1 MSLDHVDETAQP
13 PSLSDANPEAAEPDL
28 LLPSL
33 FISAASII
41 LALQDPIN
49 VHFQARPIETMALA
63 LFGTVLVL
71 GASWRRNLVVVYA
84 GVALLLATLSA
95 GVITQPAQLNVPIVA
110 IWPLR
115 LALVLLVAMSWAF
128 LMHPPSWLGRALV
141 AFTIPTVLVLLLW
154 GGPATAAQLFGWRMY
169 VPVSNFAPF
178 WLAVDHQG
186 TLYATDVNGGLIWV
200 FDSSG
205 SPKGTLRPGVAPPVP
220 TPGPGIIPSG
230 FEEELNLSKAILRAT
245 PTPITGTLGANFG
258 YVPNFEFCGIATDPR
273 DNLYTIDL
281 VDPTGL
287 KLLRFDRDGLIT
299 ARWPVPGGYE
309 PTSGCLAADTDHI
322 YLSARDNRIF
332 VLDRDA
338 NTQRVIQLH
347 SQPFGISGEGEGKL
361 VVMSPGELTHIDVQS
376 SKLLTTTLP
385 PPAGELQIPM
395 VVTRQGEI
403 VVTNHGAGKLVR
415 VDGSTGKVL
424 GSIGEPGSWP
434 GQFGDVG
441 GLAQD
446 GAGRIYAAD
455 YRHRVIQRFD
465 PDGKIDSI
473 WWATRNAPEQG
484 EGEYE

>member
-1 MSLDHVDETAQP
+1 V
-13 PSLSDANPEAAEPDL
+13 AAESDL

-33 FISAASII
+33 FISAAAII

-49 VHFQARPIETMALA
+49 VHFEARPVETIALTV
-63 LFGTVLVL
+63 FGAVLVL
-71 GASWRRNLVVVYA
+71 GASWKRNFPVLFAAVLLLLVTLTA
-84 GVALLLATLSA
+84 GV
-95 GVITQPAQLNVPIVA
+95 VTQPAQLSVPIVA

-115 LALVLLVAMSWAF
+115 LALVLLVALSWAF
-128 LMHPPSWLGRALV
+128 LMHPPSWLGRALL
-141 AFTIPTVLVLLLW
+141 AFCVPTVLVLGLW
-154 GGPATAAQLFGWRMY
+154 GGPAAAAQLFGWRMY

-178 WLAVDHQG
+178 WLTVDTKG

-205 SPKGTLRPGVAPPVP
+205 NPKGTLRPGIAPPVP

-230 FEEELNLSKAILRAT
+230 FQEDLNLSKAILQPTAT
-245 PTPITGTLGANFG
+245 PVVTGSVGANFG
-258 YVPNFEFCGIATDPR
+258 YVPNFEFCGITTDPR

-281 VDPTGL
+281 VDPKGL

-299 ARWPVPGGYE
+299 ARWPVPSGYE

-332 VLDRDA
+332 VLDRNA

-347 SQPFGISGEGEGKL
+347 SQPFGISSAGEGKL
-361 VVMSPGELTHIDVQS
+361 LVMAPGQLTHIDVQS
-376 SKLLTTTLP
+376 SAIVTTTLP
-385 PPAGELQIPM
+385 PPMGELQIPM
-395 VVTRQGEI
+395 AMTGKGDLL
-403 VVTNHGAGKLVR
+403 VTNHGAGKLVR
-415 VDGSTGKVL
+415 VDPSTGKVL

-441 GLAQD
+441 GLAVD
-446 GAGRIYAAD
+446 SAGRIYAAD
-455 YRHRVIQRFD
+455 YRHRVIQRFSA
-465 PDGKIDSI
+465 DGKIDSI

-484 EGEYE
+484 TGEYE